1 MSLSHASILLFDGFE
16 SLDAFGPYEVLAAGA
31 DRSSGFEVSLTT
43 AEPAETVESSHGAT
57 IVPDGTVDDADPD
70 LLVIPGG
77 GWNDRAEQSA
87 WTEAE
92 RGVIPDLI
100 AARAAE
106 TTIAAVC
113 TGGMLV
119 ARAGLLEGRPAV
131 THHGALADLRDT
143 GADVVDARVVD
154 AGDVLT
160 AGGITA
166 GIDLGLYLL
175 EREFGPDLAT
185 EVADYMEYDR
195 REDVFV
201 AE

>member
-1 MSLSHASILLFDGFE
+1 MPISHASILLFDGFE
-16 SLDAFGPYEVLAAGA
+16 ALDAFGPFEVLAAGA
-31 DRSSGFEVSLTT
+31 DRRSGFDVSLTT
-43 AEPAETVESSHGAT
+43 AEPAETVQSARGAT
-57 IVPDGTVDDADPD
+57 IVPDGTVDEADPD
-70 LLVIPGG
+70 LLVVPGG

-87 WTEAE
+87 WAEAE
-92 RGVIPDLI
+92 RGVIPDLL

-119 ARAGLLEGRPAV
+119 SRAGLLDGRPAV
-131 THHGALADLRDT
+131 THHGALADLREA
-143 GADVVDARVVD
+143 GADVIDARVVD

-175 EREFGPDLAT
+175 EREFGPELAAD
-185 EVADYMEYDR
+185 VADYMEYDR